1 MCWSIR
7 SFHAR
12 RLVCRVRNPTFL
24 FDISNSLCFNE
35 RRSDHIITSTEC
47 QILCCF
53 GVRLSVGGRGVSPAR
68 FFSLSPSLSRALAL
82 NHLGYDCGA
91 LARRNSA
98 GQASDQRSQNRQ
110 PHGKTQKPHQ
120 PTANQPGQARRRRQR
135 RTAGAEGETEPPT
148 RPEPH
153 PPEKRARPNEA
164 KEKPTH
170 DTAHRRESGAGY
182 EGAQRGARG
191 ARLSRSPDDI
201 IAQVRRR
208 TKAKCHCARDGGC
221 VCVGESLSP
230 APANLCAMSSGA
242 MEWMLSVRADRQI
255 LKLSSMTKARCPR
268 QEK

>member
-1 MCWSIR
+1 MVLT
-7 SFHAR
+7 SF
-12 RLVCRVRNPTFL
+12 
-24 FDISNSLCFNE
+24 
-35 RRSDHIITSTEC
+35 
-47 QILCCF
+47 
-53 GVRLSVGGRGVSPAR
+53 GGRSASCAR
-68 FFSLSPSLSRALAL
+68 FFL
-82 NHLGYDCGA
+82 
-91 LARRNSA
+91 RRNSA
-98 GQASDQRSQNRQ
+98 GQASQNRRQ
-110 PHGKTQKPHQ
+110 HRRQNRKTQKPHQ
-120 PTANQPGQARRRRQR
+120 PTANQPSQARRRRER

-153 PPEKRARPNEA
+153 PPEKRARIHEA

-268 QEK
+268 QEKKIK